1 MKITLRDPVL
11 LLFSLSVFTISTS
24 LIGGVVSAVV
34 YLVTVL
40 SILYKDGLK
49 PFHGKP
55 LLLLLLFY
63 IVVIIYSAFGRGT
76 LNSLSFKTELYAVI
90 SILSCFIF
98 SFHLRKFKTDEIRV
112 LFYVFLVCILFS
124 VIATT
129 YVGFI
134 NPMAI
139 RQYGFG
145 SLDESEMSE
154 AMMYQSLGMMS
165 YSLAHSMSVVA
176 MGLCAIICYS
186 HKRWLKIFAFV
197 FLLLVF
203 RLLFI
208 MTITTALVLTCI
220 GVSLIFATYLSRG
233 RVVLAISLV
242 ILFVAVFFFAGF
254 ASLFLDFSQGVNMNI
269 SAKLTDLFSYIETG
283 AGEGQLGYRQ
293 ELYSASFNT
302 FLHNPLFG
310 WGIDNGSRRV
320 IGEHSFV
327 LDYLAYYG
335 LFAILFF
342 AAWWKGFQIA
352 GSNLSKRLRTS
363 YYFSFI
369 PVVGLLSLKGH
380 SVCSSL
386 PFFSL
391 IFLQIVF
398 FYLDNTNR
406 IGAQTQTNRFRS

>member
-11 LLFSLSVFTISTS
+11 LLFSLSILTISTS
-24 LIGGVVSAVV
+24 LIGGVYSAVI
-34 YLVTVL
+34 YLVTAL
-40 SILYKDGLK
+40 AILYKDGLK
-49 PFHGKP
+49 PFHSKP

-63 IVVIIYSAFGRGT
+63 VVVIVYSAFGRGT
-76 LNSLSFKTELYAVI
+76 LNSLSFKTELYSII
-90 SILSCFIF
+90 SILTCFIF
-98 SFHLRKFKTDEIRV
+98 SFHIKRFKADEIRV
-112 LFYVFLVCILFS
+112 LFNVFIICILFS

-139 RQYGFG
+139 REYGFG
-145 SLDESEMSE
+145 SLERTELSE

-176 MGLCAIICYS
+176 VGFSAIVCYS
-186 HKRWLKIFAFV
+186 RKRWLKLFV
-197 FLLLVF
+197 FVLLLLVF

-208 MTITTALVLTCI
+208 MTITTALLFTCI
-220 GVSLIFATYLSRG
+220 GVSIIFANYLSKG

-242 ILFVAVFFFAGF
+242 VLFVAVFFFAGF
-254 ASLFLDFSQGVNMNI
+254 ASLFLDVSQGVNVNI

-310 WGIDNGSRRV
+310 WGIDNGSRRI
-320 IGEHSFV
+320 IGEHSYV

-335 LFAILFF
+335 LFALLFF
-342 AAWWKGFQIA
+342 AAWWKDFQID
-352 GSNLSKRLRTS
+352 GSNLSKLLKTS

-369 PVVGLLSLKGH
+369 PVVGLLFLKGR

-391 IFLQIVF
+391 VFLQIVF
-398 FYLDNTNR
+398 TYLDNANR
-406 IGAQTQTNRFRS
+406 NGANHS

>member
-11 LLFSLSVFTISTS
+11 LLFSLSILTISTS
-24 LIGGVVSAVV
+24 LIGGVYSAVI
-34 YLVTVL
+34 YLVTAL
-40 SILYKDGLK
+40 AILYKDGLK
-49 PFHGKP
+49 PFHRKP

-63 IVVIIYSAFGRGT
+63 VVVIVYSAFGRGT
-76 LNSLSFKTELYAVI
+76 LNSLSFKTELFSII
-90 SILSCFIF
+90 SIFTCFIF
-98 SFHLRKFKTDEIRV
+98 SFHIKRFKADEIRV
-112 LFYVFLVCILFS
+112 LFNVFIICILFS

-139 RQYGFG
+139 REYGFG
-145 SLDESEMSE
+145 SLERTELSE

-176 MGLCAIICYS
+176 MGLSAVVCYS
-186 HKRWLKIFAFV
+186 RKRWLKLFAFV
-197 FLLLVF
+197 LLLLVF

-208 MTITTALVLTCI
+208 MTITTALLFTSI
-220 GVSLIFATYLSRG
+220 GVSIIFANYLSKG

-242 ILFVAVFFFAGF
+242 VLFVAVFFFAGF
-254 ASLFLDFSQGVNMNI
+254 ASLFLDFSQGVNVNI
-269 SAKLTDLFSYIETG
+269 SAKLMDLFSFIETG

-310 WGIDNGSRRV
+310 WGIDNGSRRI
-320 IGEHSFV
+320 IGEHSYV

-335 LFAILFF
+335 VFALLFF
-342 AAWWKGFQIA
+342 AAWWKDFQID
-352 GSNLSKRLRTS
+352 GSNLSKLLKAS

-369 PVVGLLSLKGH
+369 PVAGLVSLKGR

-391 IFLQIVF
+391 VFLQIVF
-398 FYLDNTNR
+398 TYLDNANSN
-406 IGAQTQTNRFRS
+406 GANHS